1 MGSCLDRRDDD
12 VTRMILW
19 FRRSEIKGPYRARRV
34 TNFRRRSLA
43 VARAAITDGCY
54 SVQHSALADP
64 KEWERHLTLQ
74 DGRAVYLRPLRPE
87 DERLYSPFFT
97 AETAEDLRRR
107 FFAPVKAFSHAF
119 IARLTHID
127 YAKAMAFIAVD
138 ETTGGM
144 LGVARLHDTAEGRS
158 GEYAILIR
166 SDLKSHGLGW
176 HLMEM
181 IIAYSRAKGL
191 RCIEGQVLHD
201 NTAMLDMCKELGFKI
216 SSNPDEPYICDVTL
230 SL

>member
-1 MGSCLDRRDDD
+1 M
-12 VTRMILW
+12 
-19 FRRSEIKGPYRARRV
+19 
-34 TNFRRRSLA
+34 
-43 VARAAITDGCY
+43 AAY
-54 SVQHSALADP
+54 P
-64 KEWERHLTLQ
+64 KEWERHLTLE
-74 DGRAVYLRPLRPE
+74 DGTPIYVRPIRPE
-87 DERLYSPFFT
+87 DERLYSTFFT

-127 YAKAMAFIAVD
+127 YAKAMAFIALD
-138 ETTGGM
+138 EATGEM
-144 LGVARLHDTAEGRS
+144 LGVARLHDTAESGS

-176 HLMEM
+176 HLMKV
-181 IIAYSRAKGL
+181 IIAYARGKGL

-201 NTAMLDMCKELGFKI
+201 NTAMLDMCKELGFEI
-216 SSNPDEPYICDVTL
+216 SNDPDEPYICGVRL